1 MEETELPMTAH
12 IHVQGVCILLVNV
25 KGTLFQIDGLDLYR
39 HMNQREGYVLVQF
52 DNGLVF

>member
-1 MEETELPMTAH
+1 MTAH

-25 KGTLFQIDGLDLYR
+25 KGTLFQIDGLNLYR